1 MHGIPLDTNMR
12 LTLRL
17 NYINTQ
23 IGKPFPEIMR
33 ELNLYDRHL
42 EIFETYKTYSRMC
55 LDKIELYD
63 GVYDTLTELKNH
75 KTRLQWLHLNLER
88 PLHC

>member
-1 MHGIPLDTNMR
+1 
-12 LTLRL
+12 
-17 NYINTQ
+17 
-23 IGKPFPEIMR
+23 MR

-63 GVYDTLTELKNH
+63 GVDTLTELKI
-75 KTRLQWLHLNLER
+75 KATRLQWLHLNLER
-88 PLHC
+88 PFHC